1 MYSCT
6 APTPAPHQSSPSKA
20 SSQASDPPTDDSFGE
35 AEGSPS
41 RSGEEDT
48 VSKPHTVHHKIVL
61 GFSLRFL
68 DLAIG
73 IEYHKVSK

>member
-1 MYSCT
+1 MLLCT

-20 SSQASDPPTDDSFGE
+20 SSHASDPPTDDSFGE

-48 VSKPHTVHHKIVL
+48 VSKVNPTLHITWL
-61 GFSLRFL
+61 
-68 DLAIG
+68 
-73 IEYHKVSK
+73 